1 MSLLDKYKATSKKTI
16 QDQRADE
23 MEKAGFK
30 HKSMPGY
37 VSFQEGKNILRIFPA
52 HIDEDGYLKG
62 EDTSYIYAK
71 CINMLP
77 ISVKQKDDQGNE
89 TVEIKMRGIFNPT
102 YHSTVVG
109 KKDLV
114 KKYIDLAEKKFK
126 EELEG
131 SGSAIDIKKK
141 LEEKMNPITGYRAGG
156 KFVSGITSQ
165 LSYVCYGLITQEYKG
180 DKTKWEFGRCEIKKG
195 IKWALDK
202 IVLESDDS
210 DGSIATEPFTS
221 PIDGLLVQINYDPNN
236 NNPQKRW
243 EGGLYLQNFMPV
255 RFPLTEGQLEEFEKN
270 EPLFKMF
277 HNSYTRK
284 DFEKQIEGLKNFDTM
299 HRIGVFEDSE
309 LQDMIKEID
318 ALLGGADSEEKGEK
332 GEGGKAIVNPLLDFS
347 KEELAEMV
355 DVWELDITIRP
366 SYSVDRVISDI
377 VEEVASQLE
386 LDFEKGENLPKIYE
400 RIQELIVSLKK
411 GENENEEENENE
423 GEENE
428 NEEEGVK
435 KKKNSLLDK
444 LKK

>member
-1 MSLLDKYKATSKKTI
+1 M
-16 QDQRADE
+16 
-23 MEKAGFK
+23 
-30 HKSMPGY
+30 
-37 VSFQEGKNILRIFPA
+37 
-52 HIDEDGYLKG
+52 
-62 EDTSYIYAK
+62 
-71 CINMLP
+71 
-77 ISVKQKDDQGNE
+77 
-89 TVEIKMRGIFNPT
+89 
-102 YHSTVVG
+102 
-109 KKDLV
+109 
-114 KKYIDLAEKKFK
+114 
-126 EELEG
+126 
-131 SGSAIDIKKK
+131 
-141 LEEKMNPITGYRAGG
+141 
-156 KFVSGITSQ
+156 
-165 LSYVCYGLITQEYKG
+165 
-180 DKTKWEFGRCEIKKG
+180 
-195 IKWALDK
+195 
-202 IVLESDDS
+202 
-210 DGSIATEPFTS
+210 
-221 PIDGLLVQINYDPNN
+221 QINYDPNN

-347 KEELAEMV
+347 KEELEEMV